1 MAKPT
6 VAILGRPNVGKSTLF
21 NRLVGHRKA
30 IVEASPGVTR
40 DRIYGTVEWTG
51 HSFHLIDTGGY
62 VANAGDVIEHTV
74 QRQAELAG
82 HEADLILFLVDS
94 REGIVA
100 DDRVLAE
107 RLRKLAKPVVLVANK
122 VDDQIHEPRSLE
134 FYELGLGDPLA
145 IGAISGRA
153 VGDMLD
159 VVLEKLGVARDTGGT
174 PSDTLDLAIVGVPN
188 VGKSSF
194 LNAITKQEKSI
205 VTPIPGTTRD
215 SVDSYLQYMGHAIRL
230 IDTAGLRR
238 KAKVSDAIEFYS
250 TVRTYRSINE
260 CDVAIVMIDAVR
272 GFHLQDR
279 QIMSHVL
286 EKGKGLV
293 AVVNKWDAVEKDT
306 ASMGQWVTRMRDQF
320 KPLEHIPLVFTS
332 VSHNQR
338 LWNVLQQ
345 AIGVYQQSIR
355 KLSTS
360 ELNKF
365 LETAVGY
372 LPPPAV
378 QGKRIQIK
386 YVTQVH
392 RQPPLIAF
400 FCNHPRL
407 IPISYQRYLEN
418 RLREQFGFAGVPI
431 KMSFRRK

>member
-1 MAKPT
+1 MAKST

-21 NRLVGHRKA
+21 NRLVGRRKA
-30 IVEASPGVTR
+30 IVEATAGVTR
-40 DRIYGTVEWTG
+40 DRIYGTVDWTG
-51 HSFHLIDTGGY
+51 HSFHIIDTGGY
-62 VANAGDVIEHTV
+62 VASAGDVIEHTV
-74 QRQAELAG
+74 QRQAALAG
-82 HEADLILFLVDS
+82 DEADLILFLVDS
-94 REGIVA
+94 QEGIVS
-100 DDRVLAE
+100 DDRDLAA
-107 RLRKLAKPVVLVANK
+107 RLRKLDKPVVLVVNK
-122 VDDQIHEPRSLE
+122 IDDPVHESRCLE
-134 FYELGLGDPLA
+134 FHELGLGEPVA
-145 IGAISGRA
+145 IGASSGRA
-153 VGDMLD
+153 VGDLLD
-159 VVLEKLGVARDTGGT
+159 IVLERLQMGRDTGET
-174 PSDTLDLAIVGVPN
+174 SSDTLDLAIVGVPN

-194 LNAITKQEKSI
+194 LNAITKQEKAI

-238 KAKVSDAIEFYS
+238 KARVSDAIEFYS

-260 CDVAIVMIDAVR
+260 CHVAIVMIDAVR
-272 GFHLQDR
+272 GFHDQDR
-279 QIMSHVL
+279 QIMAHVI

-306 ASMGQWVTRMRDQF
+306 ASMGQWVAEMRDQF

-338 LWNVLQQ
+338 LWHVLQQ
-345 AIGVYQQSIR
+345 AIEVYQQSIR

-407 IPISYQRYLEN
+407 IPVSYQRFLEN
-418 RLREQFGFAGVPI
+418 RLREQFGFGGVPL
-431 KMSFRRK
+431 KLSFRRK